1 MTHSTKCAPAGAG
14 TPAGANEPTQQ
25 SIEEKSVMSTIDAT
39 PEKVTCTGDVWCG
52 CECHACTVS
61 FEHCDQAAPLIVD
74 SLLTEAD
81 TLLPTLL
88 ASRLASASAC
98 FPAPDGGTV
107 YVQSN
112 GNRIT
117 IAVTEKDFETQQ
129 LVSREFTATITEVT
143 A

>member
-1 MTHSTKCAPAGAG
+1 MNTTRENAPAGAG
-14 TPAGANEPTQQ
+14 TPAGANEPVTHKIGDSPAMLDQD
-25 SIEEKSVMSTIDAT
+25 VTY
-39 PEKVTCTGDVWCG
+39 EKVTCTGDVWCG

-74 SLLTEAD
+74 SLLNKAD

-107 YVQSN
+107 YVQFN

>member
-1 MTHSTKCAPAGAG
+1 
-14 TPAGANEPTQQ
+14 
-25 SIEEKSVMSTIDAT
+25 MSTLDHDVT
-39 PEKVTCTGDVWCG
+39 YEKVTCTGDVWCG
-52 CECHACTVS
+52 CTCHACTVT
-61 FEHCDQAAPLIVD
+61 FEHCDQIEAARRVLDKVHAALRVPA
-74 SLLTEAD
+74 LLDEAD
-81 TLLPTLL
+81 RLLPTLL

-143 A
+143 AS

>member
-1 MTHSTKCAPAGAG
+1 MLDQDVTY
-14 TPAGANEPTQQ
+14 
-25 SIEEKSVMSTIDAT
+25 
-39 PEKVTCTGDVWCG
+39 EKVTCTGDVWCG

-74 SLLTEAD
+74 SLLNKAD

-107 YVQSN
+107 YVQFN